1 MIMMRRVQWEHQG
14 EESRGSLHTS
24 DYMLNQ
30 VLNDEHTEEGKGSL
44 GPGRKNR
51 RYKSTDVWQRIVVFE
66 ETPNSS
72 VP

>member
-1 MIMMRRVQWEHQG
+1 MLRSTQFRNVHRDDYDETGASEHQG
-14 EESRGSLHTS
+14 AGSWGNLHTS

-51 RYKSTDVWQRIVVFE
+51 RYKSTDV
-66 ETPNSS
+66 
-72 VP
+72 